1 MLGAIVGDIVGSRF
15 EFEGFKSKDFAMF
28 STKCFVTDDS
38 IMTLAVAEAILKCQG
53 DYTKLYEYTIA
64 SMRLIGP
71 KYPCSGYG
79 GNFFRWLYQEK
90 PRPYNSYGNGAA
102 MRISPVAYI
111 AKSLSEV
118 KKFSKAVTETTH
130 NNCEGLK
137 GAEAV
142 ACAIYLAKEG
152 KTQAEIREFI
162 QLNYYDISFTLD
174 ELRPTYEF
182 DVTCQGTVPPAIVA
196 FLEANN
202 FEDAIRNAISLG
214 GDADT
219 LAAITG
225 SIAEAYWQI
234 PADMSRKALKYLDNF
249 LLDILNR
256 FEEFRQGL
264 K

>member
-15 EFEGFKSKDFAMF
+15 EFSGLKSKDFTMF
-28 STKCFVTDDS
+28 SSNCFVTDDS